1 MNDRDFMRYSR
12 QILLDDIALDGQQKL
27 LDSQVLII
35 GLGGLGTP
43 AALYLAGAGVGTLV
57 LADDDDVHLSNLQ
70 RQILFTTEDIDRPK
84 SQVSHQ
90 RLTQLNP
97 DIQLTALQ
105 QRLTGEALKDA
116 VARADVVLDCT
127 DNMATRQEINTA
139 CVALN
144 TPLITASA
152 VGFGGQLMVLT
163 PPWEQGCYRCLWP
176 DNQEPERNCRTAGVV
191 GPVVGVMGTLQ
202 ALEAIKLLSGI
213 ETPAGE
219 PDCSTVSLASG
230 AAWRCAAPV
239 VARYAEEAM
248 QILFNDQPMQ
258 CAAGQLFTS
267 CWSNS
272 TNDKRAR
279 LWRLISKSSRVSNGH
294 NISCRMVTR
303 SCFFRLLQGVEML
316 RIADKT
322 FDSHLFT
329 GTGKFASSQ
338 LMVEAI
344 RASGSQLVTLA
355 MKRVDLRQHND
366 AILEPLIAAGVTL
379 LPNTSGAKTAEEA
392 IFAAHLAREALGTN
406 WLKLEIHP
414 DARWL
419 LPDPIETLKAAETLV
434 QQGFV
439 VLPYCGAD
447 PVLCKR
453 LEEVGSAAVM
463 PLGAPIGSNQ
473 GLETRAMLEI
483 IIQQATVPVVVDA
496 GIGVPAMP
504 RRRWKWGP
512 TRC

>member
-84 SQVSHQ
+84 SQVSQQ

-127 DNMATRQEINTA
+127 
-139 CVALN
+139 LN

-176 DNQEPERNCRTAGVV
+176 DTQDPERNCRTAGVV

-219 PDCSTVSLASG
+219 LRLFDGKSSQWRSLA
-230 AAWRCAAPV
+230 
-239 VARYAEEAM
+239 
-248 QILFNDQPMQ
+248 
-258 CAAGQLFTS
+258 
-267 CWSNS
+267 
-272 TNDKRAR
+272 
-279 LWRLISKSSRVSNGH
+279 
-294 NISCRMVTR
+294 
-303 SCFFRLLQGVEML
+303 L
-316 RIADKT
+316 R
-322 FDSHLFT
+322 
-329 GTGKFASSQ
+329 
-338 LMVEAI
+338 
-344 RASGSQLVTLA
+344 RASGCPV
-355 MKRVDLRQHND
+355 
-366 AILEPLIAAGVTL
+366 
-379 LPNTSGAKTAEEA
+379 
-392 IFAAHLAREALGTN
+392 
-406 WLKLEIHP
+406 
-414 DARWL
+414 
-419 LPDPIETLKAAETLV
+419 
-434 QQGFV
+434 
-439 VLPYCGAD
+439 CGGSNAD
-447 PVLCKR
+447 PV
-453 LEEVGSAAVM
+453 
-463 PLGAPIGSNQ
+463 
-473 GLETRAMLEI
+473 
-483 IIQQATVPVVVDA
+483 
-496 GIGVPAMP
+496 
-504 RRRWKWGP
+504 
-512 TRC
+512 

>member
-116 VARADVVLDCT
+116 VAQADVVLDCT
-127 DNMATRQEINTA
+127 DNMATRQEINAA

-258 CAAGQLFTS
+258 CAAGQTVHELLEQLDQRQAGAALAINQQIVPRDQWAQHIVQDGDQILLFQ
-267 CWSNS
+267 
-272 TNDKRAR
+272 
-279 LWRLISKSSRVSNGH
+279 V
-294 NISCRMVTR
+294 
-303 SCFFRLLQGVEML
+303 
-316 RIADKT
+316 IA
-322 FDSHLFT
+322 
-329 GTGKFASSQ
+329 GG
-338 LMVEAI
+338 
-344 RASGSQLVTLA
+344 
-355 MKRVDLRQHND
+355 
-366 AILEPLIAAGVTL
+366 
-379 LPNTSGAKTAEEA
+379 
-392 IFAAHLAREALGTN
+392 
-406 WLKLEIHP
+406 
-414 DARWL
+414 
-419 LPDPIETLKAAETLV
+419 
-434 QQGFV
+434 
-439 VLPYCGAD
+439 
-447 PVLCKR
+447 
-453 LEEVGSAAVM
+453 
-463 PLGAPIGSNQ
+463 
-473 GLETRAMLEI
+473 
-483 IIQQATVPVVVDA
+483 
-496 GIGVPAMP
+496 
-504 RRRWKWGP
+504 
-512 TRC
+512 

>member
-84 SQVSHQ
+84 SQVSQQ

-127 DNMATRQEINTA
+127 DNMATRQEINAA

-176 DNQEPERNCRTAGVV
+176 DNQEPKRNCRTAGVV

-219 PDCSTVSLASG
+219 TPTV
-230 AAWRCAAPV
+230 
-239 VARYAEEAM
+239 
-248 QILFNDQPMQ
+248 
-258 CAAGQLFTS
+258 
-267 CWSNS
+267 
-272 TNDKRAR
+272 
-279 LWRLISKSSRVSNGH
+279 
-294 NISCRMVTR
+294 
-303 SCFFRLLQGVEML
+303 
-316 RIADKT
+316 
-322 FDSHLFT
+322 
-329 GTGKFASSQ
+329 
-338 LMVEAI
+338 
-344 RASGSQLVTLA
+344 
-355 MKRVDLRQHND
+355 
-366 AILEPLIAAGVTL
+366 
-379 LPNTSGAKTAEEA
+379 
-392 IFAAHLAREALGTN
+392 
-406 WLKLEIHP
+406 
-414 DARWL
+414 
-419 LPDPIETLKAAETLV
+419 
-434 QQGFV
+434 
-439 VLPYCGAD
+439 
-447 PVLCKR
+447 
-453 LEEVGSAAVM
+453 
-463 PLGAPIGSNQ
+463 
-473 GLETRAMLEI
+473 
-483 IIQQATVPVVVDA
+483 
-496 GIGVPAMP
+496 
-504 RRRWKWGP
+504 RR
-512 TRC
+512 

>member
-1 MNDRDFMRYSR
+1 
-12 QILLDDIALDGQQKL
+12 
-27 LDSQVLII
+27 
-35 GLGGLGTP
+35 
-43 AALYLAGAGVGTLV
+43 
-57 LADDDDVHLSNLQ
+57 
-70 RQILFTTEDIDRPK
+70 
-84 SQVSHQ
+84 
-90 RLTQLNP
+90 
-97 DIQLTALQ
+97 
-105 QRLTGEALKDA
+105 
-116 VARADVVLDCT
+116 
-127 DNMATRQEINTA
+127 
-139 CVALN
+139 
-144 TPLITASA
+144 
-152 VGFGGQLMVLT
+152 MVLT
-163 PPWEQGCYRCLWP
+163 PPREQGCYRCLWP

-219 PDCSTVSLASG
+219 LRLFDGKSSQWRS
-230 AAWRCAAPV
+230 WRCAAPV

-258 CAAGQLFTS
+258 CAAGQTVHELLEQLDQRQAGAALAINQQIVPREQWTQHIVQDGDQILLFQVI
-267 CWSNS
+267 
-272 TNDKRAR
+272 A
-279 LWRLISKSSRVSNGH
+279 
-294 NISCRMVTR
+294 
-303 SCFFRLLQGVEML
+303 GVEML

-419 LPDPIETLKAAETLV
+419 LPDPIETLKAAEMLV

-453 LEEVGSAAVM
+453 LEEVGCAAVM

-496 GIGVPAMP
+496 GIGVPSHAAQALEMGADAVLVNTAIAVADDP
-504 RRRWKWGP
+504 VNMAKAFRLAVEAGLLARQSGP
-512 TRC
+512 GSRSHFAHATSPLTGFLEASA